1 MLKNC
6 TIYSWTKGDNMKG
19 IEIIKMFY
27 GDFAE
32 YETLRN
38 EIIPAYEVIFHDA
51 YYDSDV
57 DCEVL
62 LMYKYILMELYSLD
76 DFISQRE
83 LWE

>member
-1 MLKNC
+1 M
-6 TIYSWTKGDNMKG
+6 
-19 IEIIKMFY
+19 IEQVRMFY
-27 GDFAE
+27 NDCTE
-32 YETLRN
+32 YDEFRN
-38 EIIPAYEVIFHDA
+38 EVIPAYEVIFHDA

-62 LMYKYILMELYSLD
+62 LMYKYILMELYCLD

>member
-1 MLKNC
+1 MKN
-6 TIYSWTKGDNMKG
+6 DNIEG
-19 IEIIKMFY
+19 IEMIELFY
-27 GDFAE
+27 DEPTE
-32 YETLRN
+32 YDVLRY
-38 EIIPAYEVIFHDA
+38 EIIPAYEVIFHEA

-62 LMYKYILMELYSLD
+62 LMYKYILMELYCLD